1 MYANFDSLEGRIT
14 LNIDRLCVICHR
26 VFIEIAL
33 SSYPFLN
40 NENNN
45 KMILRALCLKFAPSG
60 NRRCMLLFLI
70 FTIVTITPLIITSN
84 VDNNN
89 TNSNNVANAL
99 TQKNVKL
106 TSNINNSKAT
116 TKPQHHHQ
124 YLCHYQE
131 DM

>member
-1 MYANFDSLEGRIT
+1 
-14 LNIDRLCVICHR
+14 
-26 VFIEIAL
+26 
-33 SSYPFLN
+33 
-40 NENNN
+40 
-45 KMILRALCLKFAPSG
+45 
-60 NRRCMLLFLI
+60 MLLFLI

-116 TKPQHHHQ
+116 TKAATPSSISLPLSRG
-124 YLCHYQE
+124 YVNGKIASLL
-131 DM
+131 